1 MALSRRKF
9 LKAGT
14 LVALSAAAPLGL
26 TGVAFG
32 KQISG
37 HPNSPAGF
45 PLPKGSTPNPGF
57 SFRKS
62 TFSSYLNT
70 TFQIRRDSTDV
81 INATLIKVA
90 DAGPDK
96 GRKMDQAAGK
106 ECFSL
111 VFRASGNQIFKQS
124 TYMVEHSTLG
134 TFPLFLTHSSDQ
146 RGGQIYEAIINHRR
160 P

>member
-32 KQISG
+32 KQVSG
-37 HPNSPAGF
+37 PSYSPAGF
-45 PLPKGSTPNPGF
+45 PLPKGSTPNPVF

-70 TFQIRRDSTDV
+70 VFQLRGDGPDV
-81 INATLIKVA
+81 INAKLIRIA
-90 DAGPDK
+90 DAGPDE
-96 GRKMDQAAGK
+96 GRQADHASGK

-111 VFRASGNQIFKQS
+111 AFRASGNQPLRQR
-124 TYMVEHSTLG
+124 TYIVEHSVLG
-134 TFPLFLTHSSDQ
+134 TFPLFLTHSSG
-146 RGGQIYEAIINHRR
+146 RAGGHHYEAIINHRR